1 MAIPTPKSRNLN
13 PGTILKNFEVY
24 LFAKVG
30 LGETTIANYIS
41 TMRRAFPVLGVRP
54 TPLAVDKYIAAMR
67 KAGKSTSHVVN
78 TSIAFE
84 RYGAYMG
91 INIHLAR
98 PKSSYRMIQGTLTEA
113 EVARFLGAADKLR
126 ERPILALLAYSGGR
140 NLETCNLRC
149 SDIDTVNSTVTFRA
163 TKPGKGHTVRLAAP
177 CLTLMIE
184 YLQARQG
191 KAEDPLFVTAR
202 HGHKMQP
209 QDIRKLVRVVA
220 KRAGIKKRVYPH
232 LIRHSLGTNLL
243 LRGTGLLAI
252 QDALGHV
259 FLTTTLRYLHSNP
272 AAKAREYVYNA
283 PSYL

>member
-24 LFAKVG
+24 LYAKCG
-30 LGETTIANYIS
+30 LGDTTIANYIS
-41 TMRRAFPVLGVRP
+41 TMRRVFPMLGVRP
-54 TPLAVDKYIAAMR
+54 TPLAVDKYIAKMR
-67 KAGKSTSHVVN
+67 KDGASTSHVAN
-78 TSIAFE
+78 TSIALV

-91 INIHLAR
+91 ISIHLAR

-113 EVARFLGAADKLR
+113 EMARFIGAADTIR
-126 ERPILALLAYSGGR
+126 ERSILALLAFSGGR
-140 NLETCNLRC
+140 NLETCNLHC
-149 SDIDTVNSTVTFRA
+149 SDIDPINSTVTFRA
-163 TKPGKGHTVRLAAP
+163 TKPGKGHAVRLAAP
-177 CLTLMIE
+177 CLALMVE
-184 YLQARQG
+184 YLQYRKG
-191 KAEDPLFVTAR
+191 NAEDPLFVTAR
-202 HGHKMQP
+202 HGHQMQP
-209 QDIRKLVRVVA
+209 QDIRKLVRAVA
-220 KRAGIKKRVYPH
+220 KRAGLQKRVYPH

-283 PSYL
+283 PAYL